1 MALLYCSLVSR
12 LLLSTIVGIE
22 CTTDARVP
30 CCQGRVHR
38 LGCVCSYR
46 QVVHIHAAYA
56 RAAACTLRVVVCELG
71 YITCAALFRFACAA
85 GSDLLCTVRITVH
98 HVVGSVWGSR
108 LNAESGQ
115 VGHGCPA
122 LQGHMVDIS
131 LDPSRKYQG
140 RVIVKCVVGASLL
153 PVRVDVSLVASTL

>member
-108 LNAESGQ
+108 LNAESGEGSLLEHWSSVCASWGKSATDVLPCRATWWTFLWTQ
-115 VGHGCPA
+115 VGNIRDA
-122 LQGHMVDIS
+122 
-131 LDPSRKYQG
+131 
-140 RVIVKCVVGASLL
+140 
-153 PVRVDVSLVASTL
+153 